1 MHIAYG
7 LLLSLETENSW
18 WCSVFIDHMQVMHR
32 QNKSKPPQIPS
43 LCFGVC
49 FESLFSRKNISEH
62 AEVGDVGKM
71 TVWKP
76 CCVTASVFHVCL
88 GGVLLVVC
96 CYQLVL
102 TKAGSSV
109 WTEFAWALCELS
121 AVIVVLWTLLNI
133 SFKSSTFSGSWAHT
147 HCTLLL
153 ISLKDTN
160 SSYCGIWRL
169 CEQLWHVLWCQVFI
183 AFLPQVANS
192 CQQKEELTEH
202 QNFSLLLIAGC
213 YLLKI
218 II

>member
-1 MHIAYG
+1 MTYFSNVSGKIWIPKKCTILLIKWKRPSFYFKNIIISMHIAYG
-7 LLLSLETENSW
+7 LLLSLGTENSR

-109 WTEFAWALCELS
+109 WTVCLSTVWAICCH
-121 AVIVVLWTLLNI
+121 
-133 SFKSSTFSGSWAHT
+133 SSSVNVT
-147 HCTLLL
+147 
-153 ISLKDTN
+153 
-160 SSYCGIWRL
+160 
-169 CEQLWHVLWCQVFI
+169 
-183 AFLPQVANS
+183 
-192 CQQKEELTEH
+192 
-202 QNFSLLLIAGC
+202 
-213 YLLKI
+213 
-218 II
+218 